1 MRGAEISEIE
11 YSLNTKLGKMK
22 HNSFGFY
29 LATIKHNGFGKYFE
43 NNEWAIVT
51 KEIVFDMI
59 ISYRIG
65 ELEKIKQFYIHR
77 HLVADLILSAK
88 NSGQREK
95 TSIADDITLL
105 AEYSND
111 NFSLFLQIDDQ
122 TFPFEP
128 NYSKDAEA
136 IKSDYQLLE
145 KIRSV
150 DSKLPNYKKSVIK
163 MLNPSWADNYQSMAS
178 IYSDKDLEV
187 IAFEYAL
194 LKPLKLWKKK
204 PSMTH
209 FYHYQEKKELTSIQL
224 QSNLI
229 SYSLKIDSSDLC
241 GECESNCQCDL
252 LAKSSKR
259 YFSDLK
265 KNDSGKYNMEEIESA
280 YSTFAKNATRHQI
293 ALLNGMDAIERFS
306 PLLTMNFWDPEFS
319 LDDYLHKLS
328 MEYSSLFDEELT
340 RSIVTMAMYYVKLH
354 QDQMYI

>member
-1 MRGAEISEIE
+1 
-11 YSLNTKLGKMK
+11 MK
-22 HNSFGFY
+22 QNSFEFY
-29 LATIKHNGFGKYFE
+29 LATVKHNGFGKYFE
-43 NNEWAIVT
+43 NNEWVIVT
-51 KEIVFDMI
+51 KEIIFDMI
-59 ISYRIG
+59 ISYTTAG
-65 ELEKIKQFYIHR
+65 AEKIIEFYIHR
-77 HLVADLILSAK
+77 HLVADLLLAAK
-88 NSGQREK
+88 TSGQREK
-95 TSIADDITLL
+95 TGISDEIVLA
-105 AEYSND
+105 AEYSTD
-111 NFSLFLQIDDQ
+111 HFSLFLEIDNQ
-122 TFPFEP
+122 TFPFET
-128 NYSKDAEA
+128 NYPGETET
-136 IKSDYQLLE
+136 IKSDCQLLE
-145 KIRSV
+145 KIRTE

-163 MLNPSWADNYQSMAS
+163 MLEPSWADNYQTMAS

-204 PSMTH
+204 PSVTH
-209 FYHYQEKKELTSIQL
+209 FYQYQEKKELTSIQL

-229 SYSLKIDSSDLC
+229 SYCLKIDSSDLC

-293 ALLNGMDAIERFS
+293 ALLNGMDDIVSFS

-328 MEYSSLFDEELT
+328 MEYSNLFNEELT

-354 QDQMYI
+354 QDQMYV